1 MKQKGQAIIEYIF
14 LLTITL
20 FVTAF
25 ILRLIVKEYLTDI
38 PRMAIETLEIFFK
51 GLIEGKL

>member
-14 LLTITL
+14 LLTLTL

-25 ILRLIVKEYLTDI
+25 ILKLIVKEHLINI
-38 PRMAIETLEIFFK
+38 PEMAIEALELFFK
-51 GLIEGKL
+51 GIIEGTL